1 MYESLSVAYSSVKE
15 VQVHY
20 QSFAG
25 AKASPHI
32 KILLNS
38 PALLGREPV
47 HPNVGDVPSAESKIT
62 FTLDRADIP
71 RFHEALRGRG
81 LVRPTRV
88 TYALLTFS
96 WPSSGSPSGSVGF
109 FFFFFFFFFFTD
121 VDKFGDG
128 FRRQTYRPG

>member
-20 QSFAG
+20 QSFVG

-47 HPNVGDVPSAESKIT
+47 HPNVGDVPSAESTIT
-62 FTLDRADIP
+62 FTLEDRKS
-71 RFHEALRGRG
+71 
-81 LVRPTRV
+81 TR
-88 TYALLTFS
+88 LNS
-96 WPSSGSPSGSVGF
+96 SHSGESRMPSSA
-109 FFFFFFFFFFTD
+109 
-121 VDKFGDG
+121 
-128 FRRQTYRPG
+128 